1 MILYIVFF
9 FLLLVATLRFAPFFR
24 LPGSSLWLL
33 PAGFVVKVLVG
44 CFFLYVYS
52 YHYGVGE
59 LTADSSEFLRDSKLL
74 NDVFYESPTAY
85 FRFLLGLDDRAL
97 MFEYLSETTQW
108 DASSSKWFNDAR
120 NILRIHSLIHFVSFG
135 AVFIHLMVISVISLL
150 GLRLIT
156 LSLLPYVKLS
166 AAAVFLSL
174 LLIPNVLFWS
184 SGILKEPLILFS
196 IGLFMYTVL
205 GDFKP
210 LKKIVLLILS
220 VGALV
225 GIKPYILL
233 CMIPAVAT
241 YYLFRE
247 IKNIRIALVIL
258 LVAITGSLLS
268 LLTPPMRP
276 VVDKLS
282 YQQFDFINIGKGGV
296 YARADTCV
304 YIIYGADMPYVEI
317 NRTDST
323 VFLKREVV
331 GDYIQPSAKKD
342 KKRCV
347 IHPNETP
354 WKMFYDGEFSG
365 SYIEITPIAESPE
378 TLLKNIPEAIA
389 NVLLRPYPN
398 DPPKSKL
405 KWLSIIDGWGLLL
418 LFVVVVVFFR
428 RTISRK
434 ELNLI
439 VALCVFS
446 LLLTLLIGWT
456 TPVIG
461 AIVRYKIPVQL
472 AMVFIILIVLNPKK
486 LKNG

>member
-1 MILYIVFF
+1 
-9 FLLLVATLRFAPFFR
+9 
-24 LPGSSLWLL
+24 
-33 PAGFVVKVLVG
+33 
-44 CFFLYVYS
+44 
-52 YHYGVGE
+52 
-59 LTADSSEFLRDSKLL
+59 
-74 NDVFYESPTAY
+74 
-85 FRFLLGLDDRAL
+85 
-97 MFEYLSETTQW
+97 
-108 DASSSKWFNDAR
+108 
-120 NILRIHSLIHFVSFG
+120 
-135 AVFIHLMVISVISLL
+135 
-150 GLRLIT
+150 
-156 LSLLPYVKLS
+156 
-166 AAAVFLSL
+166 
-174 LLIPNVLFWS
+174 
-184 SGILKEPLILFS
+184 
-196 IGLFMYTVL
+196 
-205 GDFKP
+205 
-210 LKKIVLLILS
+210 
-220 VGALV
+220 
-225 GIKPYILL
+225 
-233 CMIPAVAT
+233 
-241 YYLFRE
+241 
-247 IKNIRIALVIL
+247 
-258 LVAITGSLLS
+258 
-268 LLTPPMRP
+268 
-276 VVDKLS
+276 
-282 YQQFDFINIGKGGV
+282 
-296 YARADTCV
+296 
-304 YIIYGADMPYVEI
+304 MPYVEI

-342 KKRCV
+342 KKRCI